1 MGLWSTPA
9 APDYTPVANASK
21 EAAEASERLGNRQID
36 ESRRIYD
43 QYIEMA
49 QGQFDRQMS
58 VVEPVVKAQTQL
70 MEEQLR
76 QGKEMYEYGKTFRP
90 LEQDMLAVAQDWK
103 AYLEGTKVERDE
115 IEALATQNADELK
128 SRGTWFDEQSI
139 KDFDTYTGGN
149 AGIVA
154 RYGADIDQEVGTAV
168 ADARA
173 GQAQAQNAMIR
184 EAMRYGV
191 PMEGVGARMA
201 LQGASQIASAANN
214 TRTNAI
220 DRYRGLVRDGL
231 GVREQLFKTSQ
242 LATADAMDRKV
253 GAMTNSRNQRI
264 QDEGIAWGRGLDM
277 AGLGRGMVGASQG
290 AYGLAV
296 GAGNSAVA
304 NNAGPSNSLLS
315 SFGNAGGLY
324 QSGLAQGANTIMS
337 GRQMALGGLTNV
349 ANMQQQYALNS
360 GTDLGGLG
368 ALIGGATKGA
378 QMAGLFGTSD
388 RRVKVNVVPLERDA
402 RGVQW
407 VEFSYV
413 GVPGRVRGVIAQDV
427 AKIVPGAVSQGP
439 GGFLQVDYSQL

>member
-1 MGLWSTPA
+1 MGWASTPP

-21 EAAEASERLGNRQID
+21 EAAEISERLGNRQLD

-43 QYIEMA
+43 RYVEMA
-49 QGQFDRQMS
+49 EEQFDRQMDLAA
-58 VVEPVVKAQTQL
+58 PIARAQADL
-70 MEEQLR
+70 MTESLR
-76 QGKEMYEYGKTFRP
+76 QGQDYYEYGKTFRP
-90 LEQDMLAVAQDWK
+90 LEQSMLGVAADWQN
-103 AYLEGTKVERDE
+103 YLQGTKTERDR
-115 IEALATQNADELK
+115 IEGQATKNAEDLQG
-128 SRGTWFDEQSI
+128 RATWFDEQSI
-139 KDFDTYTGGN
+139 KDFNTYTGGN

-173 GQAQAQNAMIR
+173 GQAQAQNSMIR
-184 EAMRYGV
+184 EAMRYGI

-201 LQGASQIASAANN
+201 LQGASQIAATANN
-214 TRTNAI
+214 TRTGAI

-231 GVREQLFKTSQ
+231 GVRDQLFRTSQ

-253 GAMTNSRNQRI
+253 GAMTTGRNQRI
-264 QDEGIAWGRGLDM
+264 QDEGVAWGRGLDM

-304 NNAGPSNSLLS
+304 NNASPSNSLLS
-315 SFGNAGGLY
+315 SFGNAGSMY
-324 QSGLAQGANTIMS
+324 QSGMAQGANTIMS

-349 ANMQQQYALNS
+349 TNMQQQYALNS
-360 GTDLGGLG
+360 GTDLAGLG
-368 ALIGGATKGA
+368 AVLGGGA
-378 QMAGLFGTSD
+378 QIAGLFSD
-388 RRVKVNVVPLERDA
+388 ARLKVDIVPVERDA
-402 RGVQW
+402 HGVQW

-427 AKIVPGAVSQGP
+427 AKIVPAAVSTDKS
-439 GGFLQVDYSQL
+439 GFLKVDYAHL